1 MLSCVKSSR
10 AVILLFIF
18 LAFSFSGYAEIK
30 IPSAKQTLKIVSQ
43 ELWESGVLSQELE
56 KPSESD
62 QKNVLYFPEELEVA
76 LRMIDS

>member
-1 MLSCVKSSR
+1 MRSCVKSSR

-18 LAFSFSGYAEIK
+18 LVFSFSGHADINTSS
-30 IPSAKQTLKIVSQ
+30 PRQTLKIVSQ

-56 KPSESD
+56 RPSDSD

-76 LRMIDS
+76 LKMIDS